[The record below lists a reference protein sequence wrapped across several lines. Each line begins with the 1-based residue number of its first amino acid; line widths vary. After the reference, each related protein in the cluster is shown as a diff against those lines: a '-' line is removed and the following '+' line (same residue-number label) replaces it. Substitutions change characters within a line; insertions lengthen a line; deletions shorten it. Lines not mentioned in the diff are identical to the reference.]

1 MGTFFVYILKTSICL
16 TGFYLFYRLLLSK
29 ETFHRFNRVALLGIL
44 LLSLLI
50 PFCEITVPK
59 ESEVQQTL
67 VTIEQILTLADH
79 VPQTE
84 VQALPS
90 SMPLWLPVLLC
101 IYLLG
106 ILFFLGRNLYSLFH
120 MLRLLHGGRQ
130 EKLEKGITLIIHDKN
145 IAPFSWMKYVVISEK
160 DLQENSKEILIH
172 EMAHVHNRHSIDLLI
187 SDICIIFQW
196 FTPASW
202 LLKQELQNIHEYE
215 ADETV
220 IRQGVNAKQYQL
232 LLIKKAVGTRLYSM
246 ANSFNHSKL
255 KKRITMMLKEKS
267 SPWARLKYL
276 YVLPVAAIAVTAFA
290 RPEVSNKVEEIS
302 SVKVNDLAAIVETK
316 MTESVGDTMKPADV
330 KYVPTEVRKQLKGTP
345 VFEVVEEMPEFPG
358 GGMSAL
364 MSYLK
369 DNMRYP
375 ASAKEKGTQGRVT
388 VQFVVDKD
396 GSIKEPKLLRS
407 VDKDMDAEALRLI
420 SNMPKWK
427 PGRQKGQP
435 VAVKYTVP
443 VMFSLDDDKLEK
455 TSSANGIT
463 VEGYAGNGK
472 EPLYIVDGKEV
483 TPSVMSALDPDKIE
497 RVTVLKDKSATELYG
512 EKGKN
517 GVLLITLKQGTPGIV
532 IRRDK
537 EVTENA
543 KVQHN
548 GSLDLTKTIYIDGEK
563 VDLGTKTIDDLIPAE
578 NIESIEVKKEA
589 GGKGEIYIAT
599 KKTKAVEKTSVQGNM
614 KVEGKVVDEQGEPI
628 IGAAVLI
635 EGTTTG
641 SVTDVNGNFVLS
653 VPSKDAVLVA
663 SYIGMATSK
672 VKAQSKLTI
681 TLKNE

>member
-196 FTPASW
+196 FNPASW

-267 SPWARLKYL
+267 SPWARMKYL
-276 YVLPVAAIAVTAFA
+276 YVLPVAAITLTAFA
-290 RPEVSNKVEEIS
+290 RPEISNELNEIS
-302 SVKVNDLAAIVETK
+302 TIKVNDITSILDAKEVNNSLMAVDTAQKTVI
-316 MTESVGDTMKPADV
+316 TESTFKSTLPEDSIQSKT
-330 KYVPTEVRKQLKGTP
+330 QHFFLK
-345 VFEVVEEMPEFPG
+345 M
-358 GGMSAL
+358 
-364 MSYLK
+364 
-369 DNMRYP
+369 
-375 ASAKEKGTQGRVT
+375 
-388 VQFVVDKD
+388 
-396 GSIKEPKLLRS
+396 
-407 VDKDMDAEALRLI
+407 
-420 SNMPKWK
+420 
-427 PGRQKGQP
+427 
-435 VAVKYTVP
+435 
-443 VMFSLDDDKLEK
+443 EK
-455 TSSANGIT
+455 TKATSVPLKIGQIT
-463 VEGYAGNGK
+463 LQDSCISTIPEIPVLFIVNGK
-472 EPLYIVDGKEV
+472 EVSVD
-483 TPSVMSALDPDKIE
+483 SVKMIDPNKIE
-497 RVTVLKDKSATELYG
+497 TITILKDKYAITQYG
-512 EKGKN
+512 EKGKE
-517 GVLLITLKQGTPGIV
+517 GVVSITYTSGSPDKKVTSYKLADGTTV
-532 IRRDK
+532 Y
-537 EVTENA
+537 
-543 KVQHN
+543 
-548 GSLDLTKTIYIDGEK
+548 L
-563 VDLGTKTIDDLIPAE
+563 
-578 NIESIEVKKEA
+578 ESE
-589 GGKGEIYIAT
+589 
-599 KKTKAVEKTSVQGNM
+599 TS
-614 KVEGKVVDEQGEPI
+614 
-628 IGAAVLI
+628 
-635 EGTTTG
+635 TTG
-641 SVTDVNGNFVLS
+641 SYAIIH
-653 VPSKDAVLVA
+653 SKD
-663 SYIGMATSK
+663 TSSLRT
-672 VKAQSKLTI
+672 VKLKGEARFKIVEKDSIIEYQVTSD
-681 TLKNE
+681 TLKYGIQKKKEK

>member
-90 SMPLWLPVLLC
+90 SIPLWLPVLLC

-196 FTPASW
+196 FNPASW

-267 SPWARLKYL
+267 SPWARMKYL
-276 YVLPVAAIAVTAFA
+276 YVLPVAAITLTAFA
-290 RPEVSNKVEEIS
+290 HPEIS
-302 SVKVNDLAAIVETK
+302 NELNEISTIKVNDITSILDAKGVNNSLTAVDTAQKIAI
-316 MTESVGDTMKPADV
+316 TESTFRSIQ
-330 KYVPTEVRKQLKGTP
+330 TEDSVQRK
-345 VFEVVEEMPEFPG
+345 
-358 GGMSAL
+358 
-364 MSYLK
+364 
-369 DNMRYP
+369 
-375 ASAKEKGTQGRVT
+375 TQH
-388 VQFVVDKD
+388 
-396 GSIKEPKLLRS
+396 
-407 VDKDMDAEALRLI
+407 
-420 SNMPKWK
+420 
-427 PGRQKGQP
+427 
-435 VAVKYTVP
+435 
-443 VMFSLDDDKLEK
+443 FSLTREK
-455 TSSANGIT
+455 VKATSFPLTIGQIT
-463 VEGYAGNGK
+463 FQDSCTSTIPEIPVLFIVNGK
-472 EPLYIVDGKEV
+472 EVSVD
-483 TPSVMSALDPDKIE
+483 SVKMLDPNKIE
-497 RVTVLKDKSATELYG
+497 TITILRDKYAITQYG
-512 EKGKN
+512 EKGKE
-517 GVLLITLKQGTPGIV
+517 GVVSITYTSGSPDKKVTSYKLADGTTV
-532 IRRDK
+532 Y
-537 EVTENA
+537 
-543 KVQHN
+543 
-548 GSLDLTKTIYIDGEK
+548 L
-563 VDLGTKTIDDLIPAE
+563 
-578 NIESIEVKKEA
+578 ESE
-589 GGKGEIYIAT
+589 
-599 KKTKAVEKTSVQGNM
+599 TS
-614 KVEGKVVDEQGEPI
+614 
-628 IGAAVLI
+628 
-635 EGTTTG
+635 TTG
-641 SVTDVNGNFVLS
+641 SYAIIH
-653 VPSKDAVLVA
+653 SKD
-663 SYIGMATSK
+663 TSSLRT
-672 VKAQSKLTI
+672 VKLKGEARFKIVEKDSIIEYQVTSD
-681 TLKNE
+681 TLKYGIQKKKEK

>member
-90 SMPLWLPVLLC
+90 SIPLWLPVLLC

-196 FTPASW
+196 FNPASW

-267 SPWARLKYL
+267 SPWARMKYL
-276 YVLPVAAIAVTAFA
+276 YVLPVAAITLTAFA
-290 RPEVSNKVEEIS
+290 RPEISNELNEIS
-302 SVKVNDLAAIVETK
+302 TIKVNDITSILDAKEVNNSLLIADTTQKVEVKTSMTIFEEVEESRPSTPRYTKIKVKKDTTNLKEYQISITKAIDVATDTSLLTQAILAAPSLFIVN
-316 MTESVGDTMKPADV
+316 GH
-330 KYVPTEVRKQLKGTP
+330 EV
-345 VFEVVEEMPEFPG
+345 
-358 GGMSAL
+358 
-364 MSYLK
+364 
-369 DNMRYP
+369 
-375 ASAKEKGTQGRVT
+375 
-388 VQFVVDKD
+388 
-396 GSIKEPKLLRS
+396 S
-407 VDKDMDAEALRLI
+407 VD
-420 SNMPKWK
+420 S
-427 PGRQKGQP
+427 
-435 VAVKYTVP
+435 VKMINP
-443 VMFSLDDDKLEK
+443 
-455 TSSANGIT
+455 N
-463 VEGYAGNGK
+463 
-472 EPLYIVDGKEV
+472 
-483 TPSVMSALDPDKIE
+483 KIE
-497 RVTVLKDKSATELYG
+497 TVTILKDKYASILYG
-512 EKGKN
+512 NKGKD
-517 GVLLITLKQGTPGIV
+517 GVVSITYTSGSPDKKVTSYKLADGTTIYLESEKSTSGSYTIIHAKDTSSFKTVELKGEARFKIVEKDSIIEYQVTSDTLKYGIQ
-532 IRRDK
+532 K
-537 EVTENA
+537 
-543 KVQHN
+543 
-548 GSLDLTKTIYIDGEK
+548 
-563 VDLGTKTIDDLIPAE
+563 
-578 NIESIEVKKEA
+578 KKE
-589 GGKGEIYIAT
+589 K
-599 KKTKAVEKTSVQGNM
+599 
-614 KVEGKVVDEQGEPI
+614 
-628 IGAAVLI
+628 
-635 EGTTTG
+635 
-641 SVTDVNGNFVLS
+641 
-653 VPSKDAVLVA
+653 
-663 SYIGMATSK
+663 
-672 VKAQSKLTI
+672 
-681 TLKNE
+681 

>member
-50 PFCEITVPK
+50 PFCEITVPE

-196 FTPASW
+196 FNPASW

-267 SPWARLKYL
+267 SPWARMKYL
-276 YVLPVAAIAVTAFA
+276 YVLPVAAITLTAFA
-290 RPEVSNKVEEIS
+290 RPEISNELNEIS
-302 SVKVNDLAAIVETK
+302 TIKVNDITSILDAKEVNNSLMAVDTAQKTVI
-316 MTESVGDTMKPADV
+316 TESTFKSTLPEDSIQSKT
-330 KYVPTEVRKQLKGTP
+330 QHFFLK
-345 VFEVVEEMPEFPG
+345 M
-358 GGMSAL
+358 
-364 MSYLK
+364 
-369 DNMRYP
+369 
-375 ASAKEKGTQGRVT
+375 
-388 VQFVVDKD
+388 
-396 GSIKEPKLLRS
+396 
-407 VDKDMDAEALRLI
+407 
-420 SNMPKWK
+420 
-427 PGRQKGQP
+427 
-435 VAVKYTVP
+435 
-443 VMFSLDDDKLEK
+443 EK
-455 TSSANGIT
+455 TKATSVPLKIGQIT
-463 VEGYAGNGK
+463 LQDSCISTIPEIPVLFIVNGK
-472 EPLYIVDGKEV
+472 EVSVD
-483 TPSVMSALDPDKIE
+483 SVKMIDPNKIE
-497 RVTVLKDKSATELYG
+497 TITILKDKYAITQYG
-512 EKGKN
+512 EKGKE
-517 GVLLITLKQGTPGIV
+517 GVVSITYTSGSPDKKVTSYKLADGTTV
-532 IRRDK
+532 Y
-537 EVTENA
+537 
-543 KVQHN
+543 
-548 GSLDLTKTIYIDGEK
+548 L
-563 VDLGTKTIDDLIPAE
+563 
-578 NIESIEVKKEA
+578 ESE
-589 GGKGEIYIAT
+589 
-599 KKTKAVEKTSVQGNM
+599 TS
-614 KVEGKVVDEQGEPI
+614 
-628 IGAAVLI
+628 
-635 EGTTTG
+635 TTG
-641 SVTDVNGNFVLS
+641 SYAIIH
-653 VPSKDAVLVA
+653 SKD
-663 SYIGMATSK
+663 TSSLRT
-672 VKAQSKLTI
+672 VKLKGEARFKIVEKDSIIEYEVTSD
-681 TLKNE
+681 TLKYGIQKKKEK